1 MLLDPVIAVLR
12 HRNRPRLADLLS
24 QSELQVD
31 EIESDGGWDRERCL
45 CLQLT
50 APIQTYEQ
58 LKNLRHEERDA
69 ILEAFTEC
77 HRDGPRAKYL
87 TPVLDTASL
96 GEPKESSDSLIHD
109 IDAQRSLM
117 VDVATGG
124 HRIQEVDEQYMARRG
139 RIAQALAE
147 ISVEDPNPFD
157 SLWDWYGKWNKNLPT
172 YRSRREYLSDL
183 FKPTLA
189 QLRTR
194 PGAARQPLFKTATGW
209 PAIDRGQVQ
218 MRQLLERAQSAQQFQ
233 SVGLHCRELLIT
245 LAQTVFDPE
254 RHPTIHGQEAS
265 TTDAKRMLEAYIES
279 ELTGRSNEELR
290 KHARAA
296 FDLANALQH
305 RRTANF
311 RDAALCAEATT
322 SIVNLIAIV
331 SGRRDP
337 EAR

>member
-1 MLLDPVIAVLR
+1 MLLKPVIAVLR
-12 HRNRPRLADLLS
+12 HRSRPRLADLLS

-31 EIESDGGWDRERCL
+31 EIEEDDGWDREQCL

-50 APIQTYEQ
+50 APINTYEQ

-87 TPVLDTASL
+87 RPVLDTASL
-96 GEPKESSDSLIHD
+96 AHPKEPSDSLVDEIE
-109 IDAQRSLM
+109 AQRSLM

-124 HRIQEVDEQYMARRG
+124 SRIQEVDEQYIARRG

-147 ISVEDPNPFD
+147 VSVEDPDPFD
-157 SLWDWYGKWNKNLPT
+157 SLWDWYGKWSKDLPT

-183 FKPTLA
+183 FRPTLA

-194 PGAARQPLFKTATGW
+194 PGAARQPLFNAATGW

-245 LAQTVFDPE
+245 LAQTVFDAE
-254 RHPTIHGQEAS
+254 RHPTTDEQKTSA
-265 TTDAKRMLEAYIES
+265 TDAKRMLEAYIAS
-279 ELTGRSNEELR
+279 ELTGSSNEELR
-290 KHARAA
+290 
-296 FDLANALQH
+296 
-305 RRTANF
+305 
-311 RDAALCAEATT
+311 
-322 SIVNLIAIV
+322 
-331 SGRRDP
+331 
-337 EAR
+337 

>member
-1 MLLDPVIAVLR
+1 MLLKPVIAVLR
-12 HRNRPRLADLLS
+12 HRSRARLADLLS

-31 EIESDGGWDRERCL
+31 QVEDDDGWDRELCL
-45 CLQLT
+45 SLQLT
-50 APIQTYEQ
+50 APISTYEQ
-58 LKNLRHEERDA
+58 LKNLGQEERDA

-77 HRDGPRAKYL
+77 HSDGPRAKYL
-87 TPVLDTASL
+87 RPVLDTASL
-96 GEPKESSDSLIHD
+96 AQPKELSDSMVDEIE
-109 IDAQRSLM
+109 AQRSLM

-124 HRIQEVDEQYMARRG
+124 ARIQEVDEQYIARRG
-139 RIAQALAE
+139 RIAHALAE

-157 SLWDWYGKWNKNLPT
+157 SLWDWYGKWSKDLPT
-172 YRSRREYLSDL
+172 YRSRREYLSEL
-183 FKPTLA
+183 FRPTLA

-194 PGAARQPLFKTATGW
+194 PGTARQPLFKAATGW
-209 PAIDRGQVQ
+209 PAIDRGQVE

-245 LAQTVFDPE
+245 LAQTVFQPD
-254 RHPTIHGQEAS
+254 RHPTTDEQKSA
-265 TTDAKRMLEAYIES
+265 TDAKRMLEAYIAS
-279 ELTGRSNEELR
+279 ELAGSSNEELR

-305 RRTANF
+305 GRTANF

-337 EAR
+337 EAG